1 MAEQSNPVVQR
12 TQTQPGSVQRPARKN
27 RSEKMLIVF
36 IDDTTD
42 VNKSVRQK
50 ILELPGA
57 KVSSLV
63 QVSVPYSVIPELF
76 EIEGIHEAEFKQP
89 FSIVDPDRNNMT
101 QAFATIDALM
111 GEFFGTTPV
120 GDVVETQS
128 TVSTDPS
135 EPPVTS
141 SVTVADEKIKMTHFE
156 PDAEMVA
163 RASHDD
169 IGDTENSES
178 TGEMVD
184 RENDTASEGNVAVAP
199 DTNTKEY
206 TESPHVEVEDETPVN
221 EEPAVEKATSEEIRR
236 HLLEYVG
243 TYEDRVPIRAVRQP
257 IGENTGVRMRFF
269 TPHHHKF
276 FELDPEQYEEFNS
289 LHEAYIAG
297 FIPYGGPRV
306 HRIVASEDGPK
317 AGLVH
322 YSYGGETNIQAAYD
336 AYCESMGVEPH
347 PYVDPKRPVEIQTP
361 AEPEVNDVAE
371 TNDASDT
378 LAREENVVEEK
389 TAPVAPQIEQKPS
402 PASAPEKPAPAM
414 VQKANTFSA
423 AKYAID
429 FIYRDGLDDRPEVLA
444 LLDEK
449 PDTQLEKLVPNQADF
464 DDLTDISLGVDVT
477 DVGGF
482 ISRQSYNSQSMIFQ
496 MLLMNKSSDLDGLRE
511 YSVDREMVKKFITEG
526 KVPALTQYQE
536 ALTSA
541 RDVSSRGRDILR
553 DKLTSYCEDFEAHMN
568 QKIREAEQEYL
579 AANPPMTEE
588 DYTTFKQKIDGMIDQ
603 QLGYAQNFFNA
614 ARKQILNAILDA
626 DRSRPMRA
634 LREVVIARNN
644 AKNDILGAIEAEKRF
659 NQMLIEGKAS
669 QDELERITA
678 SIYASSQGSGQ
689 ATLDEGPIVDPRE
702 YKDVADRM
710 DYDTIT
716 GASGESEVSPVVNET
731 ETFDAAGEGDSLA
744 PEESSSDAASDTEL
758 DELDVRLANLTES
771 SDGEDFSD
779 DEEQYQET
787 GVLSALDEEDEEP
800 AKKKKSRFVIPFGK
814 KRKARHEESAILD
827 ETVNMDAMMSGD
839 VDSSEDIS
847 DGPEAV
853 RHNVAESAG
862 SNKMMS
868 KSIKTNDA
876 EEAPNK
882 RWGKAK
888 IALVSGAGVVALL
901 LGGLGVVALTGDD
914 SASSADASASASV
927 SAQVEH
933 LQAQFPVGSFY
944 SVNINGSLVNVEV
957 KAHAP
962 DGVIVVDSAGNE
974 HSMPN
979 AILAQ
984 YISDNPDAFPSYD
997 PSSVAVDSASPSA
1010 DVSTGSN

>member
-1 MAEQSNPVVQR
+1 MAEQSSPLVQR
-12 TQTQPGSVQRPARKN
+12 TQPQPGSVQRPARKN
-27 RSEKMLIVF
+27 RPEKMLLVF
-36 IDDTTD
+36 IDDATD

-57 KVSSLV
+57 RVSSPV
-63 QVSVPYSVIPELF
+63 QIGVPYSVISEIF
-76 EIEGIHEAEFKQP
+76 DIEGIHEAEFKEP
-89 FSIVDPDRNNMT
+89 FSIVDPDRDNLA
-101 QAFATIDALM
+101 QAFATIDDLM
-111 GEFFGTTPV
+111 GEFFGTTPG

-128 TVSTDPS
+128 AVSTDPS
-135 EPPVTS
+135 EPPVTG
-141 SVTVADEKIKMTHFE
+141 SVVVADEKIEMTHFE
-156 PDAEMVA
+156 PDAEIMA

-169 IGDTENSES
+169 VGDMETTE
-178 TGEMVD
+178 
-184 RENDTASEGNVAVAP
+184 P
-199 DTNTKEY
+199 
-206 TESPHVEVEDETPVN
+206 TESLVDNDDASQEKDSDPVTHDANTEEDIESPQIEDETPVN
-221 EEPAVEKATSEEIRR
+221 DEPAVEQATPDEIRR

-243 TYEDRVPIRAVRQP
+243 TYEDQVPIRAIRWP
-257 IGENTGVRMRFF
+257 ISENTGVGMRFF

-322 YSYGGETNIQAAYD
+322 YSYGGETDIQTAYD
-336 AYCESMGVEPH
+336 AYCESIGVEPH
-347 PYVDPKRPVEIQTP
+347 SYVDPKHPVEIQTP
-361 AEPEVNDVAE
+361 VEPEVND
-371 TNDASDT
+371 T
-378 LAREENVVEEK
+378 EEVTANTTHEESVSEEK
-389 TAPVAPQIEQKPS
+389 PAPVTQKVEQKSS
-402 PASAPEKPAPAM
+402 PAPSPEKPAPVM

-429 FIYRDGLDDRPEVLA
+429 FIYRDGLDDRPEVTA

-449 PDTQLEKLVPNQADF
+449 PDVQLEKLVPNQADF

-477 DVGGF
+477 DVAGF
-482 ISRQSYNSQSMIFQ
+482 ISRQSYNSQSMVFQ

-511 YSVDREMVKKFITEG
+511 YSVDREMVKKFIAEG

-553 DKLTSYCEDFEAHMN
+553 DKLTLYCEDFEAHMN

-588 DYTTFKQKIDGMIDQ
+588 DYTTFKQKIDDMIDQ

-644 AKNDILGAIEAEKRF
+644 AKNDILGAIEAEKQF
-659 NQMLIEGKAS
+659 NQMLLEGKAS

-678 SIYASSQGSGQ
+678 SIYASSQGNGQ
-689 ATLDEGPIVDPRE
+689 ATLDEGPVVDPRE

-716 GASGESEVSPVVNET
+716 GASDDAEQAEGVAPDET
-731 ETFDAAGEGDSLA
+731 EVFGVDDSSSLVH
-744 PEESSSDAASDTEL
+744 EESS
-758 DELDVRLANLTES
+758 DEAIVPVAEPDDLDVRLANLVES
-771 SDGEDFSD
+771 SDDEDSSD
-779 DEEQYQET
+779 DEEQYQEA
-787 GVLSALDEEDEEP
+787 GVLSALDEDDEEP
-800 AKKKKSRFVIPFGK
+800 VKKKKSRFGIPFGK
-814 KRKARHEESAILD
+814 KRKVQQDDDAVLD
-827 ETVNMDAMMSGD
+827 ETVNMDVMMSGD
-839 VDSSEDIS
+839 VDSSEEIS
-847 DGPEAV
+847 DGPGTV

-868 KSIKTNDA
+868 KSIKTDGA
-876 EEAPNK
+876 EGETKK

-888 IALVSGAGVVALL
+888 IALVSGAGIATLL

-914 SASSADASASASV
+914 SSGSADASASASM

-933 LQAQFPVGSFY
+933 LQAQFPIGSFY

-957 KAHAP
+957 KAHTP

-974 HSMPN
+974 HSMSN

-984 YISDNPDAFPSYD
+984 YINDNPDAFPSYD

-1010 DVSTGSN
+1010 DASTGSN

>member
-1 MAEQSNPVVQR
+1 MAEQSSPLVQR
-12 TQTQPGSVQRPARKN
+12 TQPQPGSVQRPARKN
-27 RSEKMLIVF
+27 RPEKMLLVF

-57 KVSSLV
+57 RVSSPV
-63 QVSVPYSVIPELF
+63 QISVPYSVISEIF
-76 EIEGIHEAEFKQP
+76 DIEGIHEAEFKEP
-89 FSIVDPDRNNMT
+89 FSIVDPDRDNLA
-101 QAFATIDALM
+101 QAFTTIDALI
-111 GEFFGTTPV
+111 GEFFGTTP
-120 GDVVETQS
+120 GSDVVETQS
-128 TVSTDPS
+128 AVSTDPS
-135 EPPVTS
+135 EPPVTG
-141 SVTVADEKIKMTHFE
+141 SVTVANEKIEMTHFE
-156 PDAEMVA
+156 PDAEMMA

-169 IGDTENSES
+169 IGDTENNES
-178 TGEMVD
+178 TD
-184 RENDTASEGNVAVAP
+184 DALSEDNNTVAHDA
-199 DTNTKEY
+199 NTEEGI
-206 TESPHVEVEDETPVN
+206 ESPQVEDETPVN
-221 EEPAVEKATSEEIRR
+221 EEPVVEQATPDEIRR

-243 TYEDRVPIRAVRQP
+243 TYEDQVPIRAVRQP

-276 FELDPEQYEEFNS
+276 FELDPNQYEEFNS

-322 YSYGGETNIQAAYD
+322 YSYGGETDIQTAYD
-336 AYCESMGVEPH
+336 AYCESIGVEPH
-347 PYVDPKRPVEIQTP
+347 PYVDPKHPGEIQTP
-361 AEPEVNDVAE
+361 AEPEVND
-371 TNDASDT
+371 T
-378 LAREENVVEEK
+378 EEVTANTTHEES
-389 TAPVAPQIEQKPS
+389 VSE
-402 PASAPEKPAPAM
+402 EKPAPVTQKVEQKSSPALSSEKPAPVM

-429 FIYRDGLDDRPEVLA
+429 FIYRDGLDDRPEVTA

-449 PDTQLEKLVPNQADF
+449 PDVQLEKLVPNQADF

-477 DVGGF
+477 DVAGF
-482 ISRQSYNSQSMIFQ
+482 ISRQSYNSQSMVFQ

-511 YSVDREMVKKFITEG
+511 YSVDREMVKKFIAEG

-568 QKIREAEQEYL
+568 QKIHEAEQEYL

-588 DYTTFKQKIDGMIDQ
+588 DYTTFKQKIDDMIDQ

-644 AKNDILGAIEAEKRF
+644 AKNDILGAIEAEKQF
-659 NQMLIEGKAS
+659 NQMLLEGKAS
-669 QDELERITA
+669 QDELERIAA
-678 SIYASSQGSGQ
+678 SIYASSQGKGQ
-689 ATLDEGPIVDPRE
+689 ATLDEGPVVDPRE

-716 GASGESEVSPVVNET
+716 GTPDET
-731 ETFDAAGEGDSLA
+731 EAFGVDDSSSLA
-744 PEESSSDAASDTEL
+744 HEESSDEAIVPVTEPDDLDA
-758 DELDVRLANLTES
+758 RLANLVES
-771 SDGEDFSD
+771 SDDEDSSD
-779 DEEQYQET
+779 DEEQSQEAS
-787 GVLSALDEEDEEP
+787 VLSALDEDGEEP
-800 AKKKKSRFVIPFGK
+800 VKKKKSRFGIPFGK
-814 KRKARHEESAILD
+814 KRKVQQDDDVVLD
-827 ETVNMDAMMSGD
+827 ETVNMDVMMSGD
-839 VDSSEDIS
+839 VDSSEEIS
-847 DGPEAV
+847 DGSDAV

-868 KSIKTNDA
+868 KSIKTDGT
-876 EEAPNK
+876 EDGPKE
-882 RWGKAK
+882 RWSKAK
-888 IALVSGAGVVALL
+888 IALVSGAGIATLL

-914 SASSADASASASV
+914 SSGSADASASASM

-933 LQAQFPVGSFY
+933 LQAQFPIGSFY

-957 KAHAP
+957 KAHTP

-974 HSMPN
+974 HSMSN

-984 YISDNPDAFPSYD
+984 YINDNPDAFPSYD

-1010 DVSTGSN
+1010 DASTGSN